1 MLGNR
6 RSIRLSYGTGAP
18 AEGRGRLEAP
28 YQSDR
33 VIASLPNRPGVVGY
47 LAGEWSRSHSHKGIY
62 SDNHEYPTDWS
73 AELNLATVILA
84 RHGQE

>member
-1 MLGNR
+1 M
-6 RSIRLSYGTGAP
+6 
-18 AEGRGRLEAP
+18 
-28 YQSDR
+28 
-33 VIASLPNRPGVVGY
+33 IASLPNRPGVVGY